1 MTYELVNMTPHEIT
15 MIDENNHDNV
25 LMRIEPSG
33 ETVRLAEEVVQVSTI
48 NGFKLN
54 KHTFGSANL
63 PSKKAK
69 TLFIVSALVANA
81 HPERND
87 FIMVSKAVR
96 NDEGRIVGTTGFATV
111 QDVIHYN
118 DMFEDHVEEEE

>member
-1 MTYELVNMTPHEIT
+1 MTYELVNMTPHAIT

-25 LMRIEPSG
+25 LLNIEPTG
-33 ETVRLAEEVVQVSTI
+33 EMIRLAEEVEQVSTI

-63 PSKKAK
+63 PPKKDK

-81 HPERND
+81 HPERTD

-96 NDEGRIVGTTGFATV
+96 NDEGRIIGCTGFATV
-111 QDVIHYN
+111 QDHI
-118 DMFEDHVEEEE
+118 EEEE

>member
-1 MTYELVNMTPHEIT
+1 MTYELVNMTPHAIT

-25 LMRIEPSG
+25 LLNIEPTG
-33 ETVRLAEEVVQVSTI
+33 DTIRLAEQVSTI

-63 PSKKAK
+63 PPKKDK

-96 NDEGRIVGTTGFATV
+96 NEEGRIVGCTGFATV
-111 QDVIHYN
+111 QNH
-118 DMFEDHVEEEE
+118 MEEEE

>member
-15 MIDENNHDNV
+15 MIDENDHDNV

-63 PSKKAK
+63 PPKKTK
-69 TLFIVSALVANA
+69 TLYVVSALVANA
-81 HPERND
+81 HPERDD

-111 QDVIHYN
+111 QNHL
-118 DMFEDHVEEEE
+118 EEEE